1 MSSEFLLV
9 PLEKGHQ
16 RSEFD
21 CGIESLNLF
30 LKNYARQNDEKG
42 LSRTFVAIRPGENTV
57 HGYYSLSAASVS
69 FEQVPEKL
77 PRYPIPTA
85 HIGRLAVDRSRQGSG
100 LGEFLLIDALRRT
113 VLLADTLG
121 IFAVELYAIN
131 ESAKSFY
138 LRYGFTELADD
149 PYHVYLSIRKIR
161 QLGLM

>member
-1 MSSEFLLV
+1 MSSRFFVE
-9 PLEKGHQ
+9 PLKKDHQ
-16 RSEFD
+16 RFDFD

-42 LSRTFVAIRPGENTV
+42 LSRTFVAVRPGDNTV
-57 HGYYSLSAASVS
+57 HGYYSLSSGSVS
-69 FEQVPEKL
+69 FEHLPEKL

-85 HIGRLAVDRSRQGSG
+85 HIGRLAVDRLSQRAG
-100 LGEFLLIDALRRT
+100 LGEFLLIDALRR
-113 VLLADTLG
+113 VVNVAGELG

-149 PYHVYLSIRKIR
+149 PYHVYLSIKKIR
-161 QLGLM
+161 RLDLI

>member
-1 MSSEFLLV
+1 MSSEFLVV

-69 FEQVPEKL
+69 FEQVPETL

-85 HIGRLAVDRSRQGSG
+85 HIGRLAVDQLRQGSG

-161 QLGLM
+161 QLGLI

>member
-1 MSSEFLLV
+1 MSSEFLVV

-131 ESAKSFY
+131 GSAKSFY

-161 QLGLM
+161 QLGLI

>member
-1 MSSEFLLV
+1 MSSEFLVV

-85 HIGRLAVDRSRQGSG
+85 HIGRLAVDRSTQGSG

-161 QLGLM
+161 QLGLI

>member
-1 MSSEFLLV
+1 MSSEFLVV

-85 HIGRLAVDRSRQGSG
+85 HIGRLAVDRLRQGSG

-161 QLGLM
+161 QLGLI